1 MYMLVF
7 MTCMYCMDLDKAVNK
22 HTYEVEMD
30 LQSVWEQTPSKTYV
44 HAHIWFPFGKG
55 NSQLGLLSRSTPIMD
70 LCSQAVEAAG
80 SRLGL
85 KPRLLCPSQRV
96 LLRRA
101 GISAW
106 PSVALD
112 YWKSVWWHTE
122 HHWAQQ
128 APPMNPDLWPPHIWV
143 WDAVTMAT
151 SVCTEASAH
160 QDQVFGVCMQVY
172 GTDCGKRAWE
182 ETFGSDVAAA
192 AQFWLTARFLWTCW
206 FKRVFVWVERS
217 HLSSTSYLCQ
227 QLQLHSIQSS
237 LHHTVLAPACT
248 TRSL

>member
-1 MYMLVF
+1 MSDSDLVYKLQHKHQHVAH
-7 MTCMYCMDLDKAVNK
+7 THVYVGVYDLHVLYGLRLGCKQT

-101 GISAW
+101 GISA
-106 PSVALD
+106 
-112 YWKSVWWHTE
+112 
-122 HHWAQQ
+122 
-128 APPMNPDLWPPHIWV
+128 
-143 WDAVTMAT
+143 
-151 SVCTEASAH
+151 
-160 QDQVFGVCMQVY
+160 
-172 GTDCGKRAWE
+172 
-182 ETFGSDVAAA
+182 
-192 AQFWLTARFLWTCW
+192 
-206 FKRVFVWVERS
+206 
-217 HLSSTSYLCQ
+217 
-227 QLQLHSIQSS
+227 
-237 LHHTVLAPACT
+237 
-248 TRSL
+248 